1 MRWNGSVIREGAASQ
16 GLTIVQL
23 ADKIGVSRQAVSDW
37 MKGQIPKGLYLIT
50 LCDIL
55 NINPDDLFI
64 KENDNDVQ
72 IPVYRSKRKLK
83 IKPEQQ
89 ENMKKLAGKYKKLFP
104 PSGPVKIQPI
114 ISITE
119 QSQKNARIIAQQMRK
134 IAGVNDIKPIDYQ
147 HVFHLLSLLDIFVI
161 FCEFPVSKL
170 YAFFTRIFNHRVV
183 FVNIK
188 TNVMDLIFPLLHE
201 TVHSIL
207 RDNKSMTIDDTEEE
221 FCDTVASHAQFT
233 DNYIE
238 EIYSIIKRMEPGNQI
253 KSLKQYSLNNHHA
266 ICGIVKRIQDIDP
279 EFNLKYGP
287 ADTNLRKRFRS
298 IEEILLGSDNVRQFI
313 NIYRELSPLFINLV
327 KEQVEHL
334 STRTLGE
341 LFGLENY
348 LDMVSL
354 KDELLQLKELEHLQE
369 TQ

>member
-1 MRWNGSVIREGAASQ
+1 MWWNGSVIKESAAAQ
-16 GLTIVQL
+16 GLSLVHL
-23 ADKIGVSRQAVSDW
+23 ADKIGVSRQAINDW
-37 MKGQIPKGLYLIT
+37 IKGQIPKGLYLIT
-50 LCDIL
+50 LCDVL
-55 NINPDDLFI
+55 NLDPDQLFI
-64 KENDNDVQ
+64 KEEDTDIQ
-72 IPVYRSKRKLK
+72 IPVYRTKRKLK
-83 IKPEQQ
+83 LNDAQQ
-89 ENMKKLAGKYKKLFP
+89 AEMKELAGRYKKLFP
-104 PSGPVKIQPI
+104 ASGPVKIQSV

-134 IAGVNDIKPIDYQ
+134 MAGVIDNKPIDYK

-170 YAFFTRIFNHRVV
+170 YAFFTRIYHHRVV

-233 DNYIE
+233 DSYIE
-238 EIYSIIKRMEPGNQI
+238 EIYSIINRMEPGNQI
-253 KSLKQYSLNNHHA
+253 NSLKQYSLNNHHA
-266 ICGIVKRIQDIDP
+266 ICGIVKRIQDIVP
-279 EFNLKYGP
+279 EFKLKYGP

-298 IEEILLGSDNVRQFI
+298 IEDILLSSDNVRQFI
-313 NIYRELSPLFINLV
+313 NIYKELSPLFINLV
-327 KEQVEHL
+327 KEQVEQL

-341 LFGLENY
+341 LFGLGNY

-354 KDELLQLKELEHLQE
+354 RDELLQLKQLAHIRDIQ
-369 TQ
+369 